1 MSATRV
7 EMFFCLSQQ
16 VFFSLLS
23 LSVIL
28 TSRRSS
34 PPALTKLVDLL
45 LPPLI
50 SAFSFSFL
58 LCCVVSSSPF
68 KTRGRV
74 FYGGEVCSAPM
85 LGRTLFTFLVAITDP
100 HNLPLA
106 TSPSFHYPR
115 PPFLLLLMHV
125 FLYPRSVYCKP
136 NTM

>member
-1 MSATRV
+1 VPVQSSGYQVIEPPRLSGHLKGCTRSAP
-7 EMFFCLSQQ
+7 
-16 VFFSLLS
+16 
-23 LSVIL
+23 
-28 TSRRSS
+28 SRRN
-34 PPALTKLVDLL
+34 LEKLMVGLSGGNT
-45 LPPLI
+45 I
-50 SAFSFSFL
+50 SALHMRMNSFL
-58 LCCVVSSSPF
+58 NDIM
-68 KTRGRV
+68 GRV
-74 FYGGEVCSAPM
+74 RMNYFPVWCSAPM

>member
-7 EMFFCLSQQ
+7 EMFFVSKE
-16 VFFSLLS
+16 VFLLS
-23 LSVIL
+23 FSFTL

-74 FYGGEVCSAPM
+74 FYGGEVCSAPI
-85 LGRTLFTFLVAITDP
+85 LGHTLFTFLVAIADP

-106 TSPSFHYPR
+106 TS
-115 PPFLLLLMHV
+115 FLSSIHV
-125 FLYPRSVYCKP
+125 FLPSTIHVLLPSYIHASLPLSEERLL
-136 NTM
+136 